1 MADWMTML
9 ANENT
14 ALCTPAGRP
23 MLKMRFKL
31 AQRFPLHAHAFIRAR
46 QADVE
51 QCRAHGVGRHRGD
64 GDAVDRHM
72 QHNDEKEV

>member
-31 AQRFPLHAHAFIRAR
+31 APSMRSAFRSTR
-46 QADVE
+46 THLSV
-51 QCRAHGVGRHRGD
+51 RVRRT
-64 GDAVDRHM
+64 
-72 QHNDEKEV
+72 

>member
-31 AQRFPLHAHAFIRAR
+31 APSMRSALRSTRTHLSVRVR
-46 QADVE
+46 
-51 QCRAHGVGRHRGD
+51 RT
-64 GDAVDRHM
+64 
-72 QHNDEKEV
+72 

>member
-1 MADWMTML
+1 MNAAIATVPRVLMADWMTML

-31 AQRFPLHAHAFIRAR
+31 APSMRSALRSTRTHLSVRVR
-46 QADVE
+46 
-51 QCRAHGVGRHRGD
+51 RT
-64 GDAVDRHM
+64 
-72 QHNDEKEV
+72 